1 MIRRTDRIAEAIR
14 RLIGEILHG
23 QLNDPRLAG
32 FITITKVEVTQDLRL
47 ARIYYSVLGDDKK
60 KKLIAKG
67 LKSAK
72 NFIRRRI
79 GDELK
84 LRYAPDISLVID
96 KSLEYKEHIDNILKK
111 IHEGK
116 EDESDRKRNKGD

>member
-1 MIRRTDRIAEAIR
+1 MTRRTHRIAEAIR
-14 RLIGEILHG
+14 RLTGEILYS

-111 IHEGK
+111 INEGK

>member
-1 MIRRTDRIAEAIR
+1 MTRRTHRVAEAIR
-14 RLIGEILHG
+14 RVTSEIVQRHLK
-23 QLNDPRLAG
+23 DPRIKG
-32 FITITKVEVTQDLRL
+32 FITVTKVEVTQDLRL
-47 ARIYYSVLGDDKK
+47 ARIYYSVLGDEKK
-60 KKLIAKG
+60 KKLIAEG

-96 KSLEYKEHIDNILKK
+96 KSLEYKERIDKVLKK
-111 IHEGK
+111 IHK
-116 EDESDRKRNKGD
+116 EVEDGNDRKHNKSD